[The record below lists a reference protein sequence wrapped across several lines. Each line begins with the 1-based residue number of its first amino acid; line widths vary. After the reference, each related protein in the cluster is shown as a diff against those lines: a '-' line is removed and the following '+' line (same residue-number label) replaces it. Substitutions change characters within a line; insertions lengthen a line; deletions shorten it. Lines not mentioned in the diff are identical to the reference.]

1 MPISWLTVLKAV
13 PWGDVISNAPVVVD
27 GARKLWNNVG
37 RKGDTAPGPAQPTAA
52 ATDTCAAPTDTA
64 TALAQLRARRATLA
78 IGFAYEAQCA
88 EALPL
93 EATDQPL
100 DMVVT
105 ERRVIEVSG

>member
-64 TALAQLRARRATLA
+64 TALAQLRARRAK
-78 IGFAYEAQCA
+78 IRHVQPPHRHAYDHGR
-88 EALPL
+88 P
-93 EATDQPL
+93 
-100 DMVVT
+100 
-105 ERRVIEVSG
+105 EVRPPGGGPARLRGPGMAAKP